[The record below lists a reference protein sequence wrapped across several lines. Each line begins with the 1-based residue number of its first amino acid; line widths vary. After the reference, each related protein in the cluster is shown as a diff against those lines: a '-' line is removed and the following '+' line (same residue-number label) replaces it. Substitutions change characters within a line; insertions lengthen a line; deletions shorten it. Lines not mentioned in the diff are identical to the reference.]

1 MTSPSGAG
9 NAVAGRSPRAD
20 DDDDVRDDDPKLRA
34 MRAVWLTMRD
44 EDPPE
49 RGMAELLAA
58 ARVTAEAMQ
67 PRPGLWQRLVAGLRR
82 PPVLAFATVVVLVGG
97 AAIVVGRDV
106 EVPARSPADPGVVA
120 TPSRPA
126 AEVGSAAPGEV
137 STVPSAMDERPA
149 VGGSAPRELGSEPTR
164 RAEDPAKA
172 AAAVAGARRGGVGDG
187 AVAAPAVPAPVA
199 AKPGRKRSA
208 ASDAPAGADRKEL
221 DVGAA
226 DDLQAP
232 VPRGTAAPAPHAPA
246 TGTAG
251 KAEGARPPRTEPMR
265 ESPRSA
271 GDLDGAVRPSSEE
284 STATADT
291 GEATK
296 QLRVEPKAARPDK
309 DDRAAPGGAL
319 AQLYQQCEAAAR
331 RGDCAA
337 VRQLVDRIA
346 KLDRGYR
353 ARLAKGSPVA
363 TCLTE

>member
-97 AAIVVGRDV
+97 AAIVVRRDL

-120 TPSRPA
+120 TATPSRPA
-126 AEVGSAAPGEV
+126 AEARSAAPGEV
-137 STVPSAMDERPA
+137 ATSPGAMDERAA
-149 VGGSAPRELGSEPTR
+149 VTGSAQLELADEHTR
-164 RAEDPAKA
+164 SAERPEKA
-172 AAAVAGARRGGVGDG
+172 AAGARRDGVGDG

-246 TGTAG
+246 TGTTG

-284 STATADT
+284 STAAADT